1 MDLILWRHAEAE
13 DGSPDAA
20 RKLTVKGQ
28 KQAEKVAKW
37 LKERIESPVRVLV
50 SPAVRTQQTASVLTE
65 KFETSGE
72 VGLST
77 SVRRVL
83 RAAGYPTADGTVIV
97 VGHQPTLGQVAAF
110 LLTDEAAEWDVK
122 KGAAWWFE
130 VDDNSGEPYA
140 SLRAVIAPREA

>member
-1 MDLILWRHAEAE
+1 MDLVLWRHAEAE
-13 DGSPDAA
+13 DGSPDAT
-20 RKLTVKGQ
+20 RKLTAKGQ
-28 KQAEKVAKW
+28 KQAEKIAKW
-37 LKERIESPVRVLV
+37 LKGRIESPVRVLV
-50 SPAVRTQQTASVLTE
+50 SPAVRARQTASALTE

-83 RAAGYPTADGTVIV
+83 CAAGYPTADGTVIV

-110 LLTDEAAEWDVK
+110 LLTGEPGEWDVK

-130 VDDNSGEPYA
+130 IVDNGGAPYA